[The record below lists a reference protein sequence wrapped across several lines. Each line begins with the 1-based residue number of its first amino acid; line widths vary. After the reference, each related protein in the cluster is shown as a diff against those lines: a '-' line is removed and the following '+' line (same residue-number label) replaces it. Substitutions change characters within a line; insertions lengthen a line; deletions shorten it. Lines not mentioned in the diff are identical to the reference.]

1 VNHTP
6 SPDPTEVVRRFLIE
20 HSLLAPVDALTC
32 TSLAGGVSSDIWRV
46 DTPGGALCVKRALP
60 TLRVAARWEAPVS
73 RNAHEWAWL
82 NFAFACQPQ
91 AVPRPF
97 AHDPQAGLF
106 AMAYLPPADYPV
118 WKQQL
123 LEGHT
128 EPTTA
133 QQIGAIVA
141 ALHNASAGR
150 EAVARQFDTLD
161 TFNALRLDPY
171 LLATA
176 ERHPGVARELRDLA
190 DRTGRMRVAL
200 VHGDVSPKNIL
211 VGPQGPVI
219 LDAECAWYG
228 DPAFDIAFCLTHLL
242 LKGVVRPDRR
252 DVFLRDFEALAN
264 SYLNQ
269 IRFERPET
277 LDARAAQ
284 LLSALLLARID
295 GKSPVEYLLGQP
307 ERQQR
312 VRDIVLPLI
321 ATRVGGVLDVAH
333 EWRRQM
339 AI

>member
-1 VNHTP
+1 VKDTT
-6 SPDPTEVVRRFLIE
+6 SPEPTEILRRFLIE
-20 HSLLAPVDALTC
+20 HSLLAPTDALTC

-73 RNAHEWAWL
+73 RNANEWAWL
-82 NFAFACQPQ
+82 NFAFAHEPQ
-91 AVPRPF
+91 AVPRPL

-106 AMAYLPPADYPV
+106 AMAYLPSANYPV
-118 WKQQL
+118 WKQHL
-123 LEGHT
+123 LDGQADRR
-128 EPTTA
+128 TA
-133 QQIGAIVA
+133 QQVGGIVS

-150 EAVARQFDTLD
+150 EDIARQFDTLD
-161 TFNALRLDPY
+161 TFKALRLDPY

-176 ERHPGVARELRDLA
+176 ECHPEVARELRDLA
-190 DRTGRMRVAL
+190 DCTGRMRVAL

-211 VGPQGPVI
+211 VGPRGPVI

-242 LKGVVRPDRR
+242 LKGVVRPDRM
-252 DVFLRDFEALAN
+252 DIYLRDFQALSS

-269 IRFERPET
+269 IRFERPAA

-284 LLSALLLARID
+284 LLPALLLARID

-312 VRDIVLPLI
+312 VRDIALPLI
-321 ATRVGGVLDVAH
+321 ANSVDSVLDIAH
-333 EWRRQM
+333 EWRRRM
-339 AI
+339 AN